1 MTRPVLE
8 ILGAGLTS
16 RSRAPRVLRARGA
29 GPYRAWVAWP
39 PILTISGCSWPPG
52 AVFTELFG
60 WPGRGRQRV
69 SSVLARDVQAVQGAA
84 LFIALS
90 FVMVNLVV
98 DLLNLYLD
106 PRSRPA

>member
-1 MTRPVLE
+1 
-8 ILGAGLTS
+8 
-16 RSRAPRVLRARGA
+16 
-29 GPYRAWVAWP
+29 
-39 PILTISGCSWPPG
+39 
-52 AVFTELFG
+52 
-60 WPGRGRQRV
+60 
-69 SSVLARDVQAVQGAA
+69 VLARDVQAVQGAA